1 MILLSRGVKIIL
13 FLIFFVVFFEA
24 GLFASYTIVTQ
35 QAPNPADLIEMQI
48 NGVTSL
54 LNLGP
59 KIATQKDITILNENE
74 VVDALKTKTGI
85 DGINLQSLKATT
97 YQDTSADTI
106 TVNLTAMGYKDSQT
120 GGTTGNASS
129 GPIVIKSNETYS
141 ITATAV
147 GTPKNKG
154 VQIDVNSIVITA
166 TRVLY
171 NSWLGNLWLTGETND
186 KNYWYWTTPGRHD
199 LKGT

>member
-1 MILLSRGVKIIL
+1 LSRAVKIIL
-13 FLIFFVVFFEA
+13 FLIFFAVFFEA

-35 QAPNPADLIEMQI
+35 QPPNPADLIEMQI
-48 NGVTSL
+48 NGVSSL

-59 KIATQKDITILNENE
+59 KIATQKNLVILNENE
-74 VVDALKTKTGI
+74 VVDAMKAKTGI
-85 DGINLQSLKATT
+85 DGINLQSLSAQT
-97 YQDTSADTI
+97 YQDTDDETI
-106 TVNLTAMGYKDSQT
+106 NVNITAMGYKDSQT

-147 GTPKNKG
+147 ATPKTGG
-154 VQIDVNSIVITA
+154 VQIDVNSIVITS

-171 NSWLGNLWLTGETND
+171 NT
-186 KNYWYWTTPGRHD
+186 
-199 LKGT
+199 

>member
-1 MILLSRGVKIIL
+1 LSRAVKIIL
-13 FLIFFVVFFEA
+13 FLIFFAVFFEA

-35 QAPNPADLIEMQI
+35 QPPNPADLIEMQI
-48 NGVTSL
+48 NGVSSL

-59 KIATQKDITILNENE
+59 KIATQKNLVILNENE
-74 VVDALKTKTGI
+74 VVDAMKAKTGI
-85 DGINLQSLKATT
+85 DGINLQSLSAQT
-97 YQDTSADTI
+97 YQDTDDETI
-106 TVNLTAMGYKDSQT
+106 NVNITAMGYKDSQT

-147 GTPKNKG
+147 ATPKTGG
-154 VQIDVNSIVITA
+154 VQIDLNSIVITS

-171 NSWLGNLWLTGETND
+171 NT
-186 KNYWYWTTPGRHD
+186 
-199 LKGT
+199 

>member
-1 MILLSRGVKIIL
+1 MSRAVKIIL
-13 FLIFFVVFFEA
+13 FLIFFAVFFEA

-35 QAPNPADLIEMQI
+35 QPPNPADLIEMQI
-48 NGVTSL
+48 NGVSSL

-59 KIATQKDITILNENE
+59 KIATQKNLVILNENE
-74 VVDALKTKTGI
+74 VVDAMKAKTGI
-85 DGINLQSLKATT
+85 DGINLQSLSAQT
-97 YQDTSADTI
+97 YQDTDDETI
-106 TVNLTAMGYKDSQT
+106 NVNITAMGYKDSQT

-147 GTPKNKG
+147 ATPKTGG
-154 VQIDVNSIVITA
+154 VQIDVNSIVITS

-171 NSWLGNLWLTGETND
+171 NT
-186 KNYWYWTTPGRHD
+186 
-199 LKGT
+199 

>member
-199 LKGT
+199 L

>member
-1 MILLSRGVKIIL
+1 VILLSRGVKIIL

-48 NGVTSL
+48 NGITSL

-59 KIATQKDITILNENE
+59 KIATQKDIAILNENE

-120 GGTTGNASS
+120 GGKTGNASS

-171 NSWLGNLWLTGETND
+171 NS
-186 KNYWYWTTPGRHD
+186 
-199 LKGT
+199 

>member
-1 MILLSRGVKIIL
+1 MSRAVKIIL
-13 FLIFFVVFFEA
+13 FLIFFAVFFEA

-35 QAPNPADLIEMQI
+35 QPPNPADLIEMQI
-48 NGVTSL
+48 NGVSSL

-59 KIATQKDITILNENE
+59 KIATQKNLVILNENE
-74 VVDALKTKTGI
+74 VVDAMKAKTGI
-85 DGINLQSLKATT
+85 DGINLQSLSAQT
-97 YQDTSADTI
+97 YQDTDDETI
-106 TVNLTAMGYKDSQT
+106 NVNITAMGYKDSQT

-147 GTPKNKG
+147 ATPKTGG
-154 VQIDVNSIVITA
+154 VQIDLNSIVITS

-171 NSWLGNLWLTGETND
+171 NT
-186 KNYWYWTTPGRHD
+186 
-199 LKGT
+199 

>member
-1 MILLSRGVKIIL
+1 MSRAVKIIL
-13 FLIFFVVFFEA
+13 FLIFFAVFFEA

-35 QAPNPADLIEMQI
+35 QPPNPADLIEMQI
-48 NGVTSL
+48 NGVSSL

-59 KIATQKDITILNENE
+59 KIATQKNLNILNENE
-74 VVDALKTKTGI
+74 VVDAMKAKTGI
-85 DGINLQSLKATT
+85 DGINLNSLSAQT
-97 YQDTSADTI
+97 YQNTDEKTI
-106 TVNLTAMGYKDSQT
+106 NVNITAMGYKDSQT

-147 GTPKNKG
+147 ATPKTGG
-154 VQIDVNSIVITA
+154 VQIDVNSIVITS

-171 NSWLGNLWLTGETND
+171 NT
-186 KNYWYWTTPGRHD
+186 
-199 LKGT
+199 